1 MESSPPPLDTAPP
14 DELPEAPPDEQ
25 PADFWR
31 NPRYDPVK
39 VALVYLLLM
48 LPIALIFH
56 KPNDGLETDFFGS
69 YAPQA
74 RGLLVNGVL
83 PIEEYRGPIYP
94 LALAGA
100 KLLCGDF
107 FRAGVI
113 LSVVSAAA
121 LLGVLFLTVTQL
133 WNRRLALWAV
143 VIAALNPVFVRCSY
157 EAGTDM
163 LFAALCFATLFFV
176 LNDQGLRSG
185 IWAAAA
191 YLTRYNGAALLLPS
205 LFTRK
210 RFWILGTFA
219 VLILPWGLRCWKEK
233 GNFFYNKNYLNLAYN
248 VYGEGRPWDNF
259 WNDPNVHKQFTSFR
273 AVVAHDPAAF
283 ITKMLTNVGRNLFN
297 DSRQIMGIFQTILVA
312 VGLLFLRP
320 DRKRLL
326 FFLFAL
332 WMFVINLFAFYS
344 ERFSLFLVPFYAVL
358 AVIGSERLWEF
369 ARNTV
374 LAHSHVGTF
383 AKRFWNSVVAQ
394 HILISAL
401 VVFTAVNCVRYNVP
415 QIGSDLVYV
424 PAVAAQIAPHM
435 TAGTVCARKPHI
447 VWFLNEQFRLFPT
460 FSHVPIPTH
469 DLIATLRRD
478 KVNYLYLSVLE
489 YYLRPETRPLFDPK
503 NMPLD
508 FMPIYF
514 QRKPPVV
521 VYQINPISNPF
532 R

>member
-1 MESSPPPLDTAPP
+1 MEPTSPPPETIS
-14 DELPEAPPDEQ
+14 
-25 PADFWR
+25 ADLQLAAFLR

-39 VALVYLLLM
+39 VAVIYLLLV
-48 LPIALIFH
+48 LPLALIFH

-83 PIEEYRGPIYP
+83 PIEEYRGPVYP
-94 LALAGA
+94 IALAGA
-100 KLLCGDF
+100 RLLCGDY
-107 FRAGVI
+107 FRAGI
-113 LSVVSAAA
+113 MLSVVSAAA
-121 LLGVLFLTVTQL
+121 LLGVLFLVVAQL
-133 WNRRLALWAV
+133 WNRRLALWSVIVTAV
-143 VIAALNPVFVRCSY
+143 NPVFVRYAY

-163 LFAALCFATLFFV
+163 LFAALCFTTLFFV
-176 LNDQGLRSG
+176 LNDQGIRGGL
-185 IWAAAA
+185 WAAVA

-210 RFWILGTFA
+210 RFWILATFA
-219 VLILPWGLRCWKEK
+219 VLILPWGLRCWKVK

-248 VYGEGRPWDNF
+248 VYGEERPWDNF

-283 ITKMLTNVGRNLFN
+283 VTKMLTNVVRNLVN
-297 DSRQIMGIFQTILVA
+297 DSRQIMGIFQTILVV

-344 ERFSLFLVPFYAVL
+344 ERFSLVLVPFYAVL
-358 AVIGSERLWEF
+358 AVIGCERLWEF

-374 LAHSHVGTF
+374 LAQETVGTT
-383 AKRFWNSVVAQ
+383 AKRFWNSVIVK
-394 HILISAL
+394 HVLIVAL
-401 VVFTAVNCVRYNVP
+401 VLYTIVNCVRYNLP
-415 QIGSDLVYV
+415 QIGSDLLYI

-435 TAGTVCARKPHI
+435 AGGTVAARKPHI
-447 VWFLNEQFRLFPT
+447 VWFLNEQHKLFPT
-460 FSHVPIPTH
+460 FSHVPIPNH
-469 DLIATLRRD
+469 DLIATLRQQ
-478 KVNYLYLSVLE
+478 KVDYLYLSAIE
-489 YYLRPETRPLFDPK
+489 YILRPETRPLFDPK

-508 FMPIYF
+508 FSPVYF

-521 VYQINPISNPF
+521 VYQISHADTPF